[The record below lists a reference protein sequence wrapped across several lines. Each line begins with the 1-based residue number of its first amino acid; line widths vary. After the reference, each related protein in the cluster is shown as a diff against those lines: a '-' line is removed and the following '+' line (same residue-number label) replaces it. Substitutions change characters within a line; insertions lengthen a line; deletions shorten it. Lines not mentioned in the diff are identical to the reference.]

1 MTGFLLVTERVAL
14 ALWVGG
20 LWAVGLMVAPVLF
33 AQIPDRALA
42 GTIAGN
48 LFMLTALLGLVCG
61 SILLLAGIL
70 RTGRFDWR
78 TWVTVLML
86 LLVAAGQFVLAPLIA
101 ELRGDGLA
109 DSAQFAWLHG
119 LASLLFLLTAGLGL
133 LLVAAGRRRAS

>member
-1 MTGFLLVTERVAL
+1 MNRLLLITERIAL

-33 AQIPDRALA
+33 AQLADRAQA

-78 TWVTVLML
+78 AWVTVMML
-86 LLVAAGQFVLAPLIA
+86 LLVAAGQFVLAPII
-101 ELRGDGLA
+101 GDMRSQGLA
-109 DSAQFAWLHG
+109 DSDQFAWMHG
-119 LASLLFLLTAGLGL
+119 LASVLFLLTAGLGL
-133 LLVAAGRRRAS
+133 LLVAAGRAR

>member
-1 MTGFLLVTERVAL
+1 MTGFLLVTERIAL

-78 TWVTVLML
+78 TWV
-86 LLVAAGQFVLAPLIA
+86 
-101 ELRGDGLA
+101 
-109 DSAQFAWLHG
+109 
-119 LASLLFLLTAGLGL
+119 
-133 LLVAAGRRRAS
+133 